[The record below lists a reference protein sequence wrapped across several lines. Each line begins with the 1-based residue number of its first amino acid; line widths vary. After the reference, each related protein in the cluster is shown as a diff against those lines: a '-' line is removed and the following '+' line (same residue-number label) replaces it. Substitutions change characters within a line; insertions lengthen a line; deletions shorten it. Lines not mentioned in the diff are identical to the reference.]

1 LCSTPPPTAFE
12 STSTLTFPRQYLLAG
27 TMVLSAAARSPAE
40 SRRKQDDGGRKLL
53 LQCGNINGRGIELR
67 FYTAD

>member
-1 LCSTPPPTAFE
+1 
-12 STSTLTFPRQYLLAG
+12 
-27 TMVLSAAARSPAE
+27 MVLSAAATRIPAE
-40 SRRKQDDGGRKLL
+40 SRRKQDGGGRKLL